1 MPLINHA
8 GGGGGTPQLCGQ
20 VENFKVIPGTTA
32 LTAALSWTAPSP
44 DEDNSFVGARIVR
57 KTGSAPTGINDG
69 TVVYEGTALSYTDTG
84 LTAGTTYYYRAFAY
98 NARTKYQTAK
108 RTVSLTALAVGVDL
122 VFGNN
127 SWSAIRQV
135 SDLGEAQNFW
145 SVGDRK
151 QITIDGTINGTTF
164 SALPGNAFILGFNHN
179 AEIEGAN
186 RIHLCIAGVQ
196 YTPSDGQATYQAWVD
211 KYNSNT
217 GKFYINK
224 SQDNA
229 GGWGSSDMRT
239 KILGTSIT
247 SYTGTFLG
255 ALPADLRTELKSI
268 TKYTD
273 NTGGAC
279 TEAASVTATT
289 DYMFLLSPYEIAA
302 VKAGP
307 SSPTMGSLIKVN
319 PHEYKKQ
326 KQYDY
331 FAAGNSQNFYC
342 RSSGNYIVAVL
353 WSRSPSGI
361 TSSSNPGSYNSFCD
375 SDGKGS
381 LCNYSRGII
390 PCVCI

>member
-32 LTAALSWTAPSP
+32 RTAVLSWTAPSP

-108 RTVSLTALAVGVDL
+108 RTVSLTVLAVGVDL

-127 SWSAIRQV
+127 SWSTIRYV
-135 SDLGEAQNFW
+135 SDCGGAQNFW

-151 QITIDGTINGTTF
+151 QITIDGTINGKTF
-164 SALPGNAFILGFNHN
+164 SAEQGNAFILGFNHN

-186 RIHLCIAGVQ
+186 RIHLCIAGEQ
-196 YTPSDGQATYQAWVD
+196 YTPSDGQATYKAWYQN
-211 KYNSNT
+211 YNSS
-217 GKFYINK
+217 GGAFYINE
-224 SQDNA
+224 SQNNA

-279 TEAASVTATT
+279 AEAASVTATT
-289 DYMFLLSPYEIAA
+289 DYMFLLSPYEMAA
-302 VKAGP
+302 VKASP
-307 SSPTMGSLIKVN
+307 SMPSIGLPIAVN
-319 PHEYKKQ
+319 PYEYEKQ
-326 KQYDY
+326 EQYAY
-331 FAAGNSQNFYC
+331 FAAGNSKSFYVF
-342 RSSGNYIVAVL
+342 SGSYTVAVL
-353 WSRSPSGI
+353 WSRSPSGNRVS
-361 TSSSNPGSYNSFCD
+361 TGGDRYNCFCD
-375 SDGKGS
+375 TTGKS
-381 LCNYSRGII
+381 HLCNYSQGII

>member
-1 MPLINHA
+1 MPLINRC
-8 GGGGGTPQLCGQ
+8 GGSGGTPQLCGQ

-69 TVVYEGTALSYTDTG
+69 TVVYEGTALTYTDTG

-98 NARTKYQTAK
+98 NAKKRYQTAK

-122 VFGNN
+122 IFGNN
-127 SWSAIRQV
+127 SWSAIRAI
-135 SDLGEAQNFW
+135 SDAGLASNYW
-145 SVGDRK
+145 NVGDRK
-151 QITIDGTINGTTF
+151 QITIDGTINGDTF
-164 SALPGNAFILGFNHN
+164 SATQGNAFILGFNHN

-186 RIHLCIAGVQ
+186 RIHLCIAGEQ
-196 YTPSDGQATYQAWVD
+196 YTPSDGQATYKAWVSS
-211 KYNSNT
+211 YNSAKGAFHMNV
-217 GKFYINK
+217 
-224 SQDNA
+224 SQFNA
-229 GGWGSSDMRT
+229 GGWDSSDMRT

-247 SYTGTFLG
+247 SYSGTFLG
-255 ALPADLRTELKSI
+255 ALPADMRTALKSV

-302 VKAGP
+302 VKNVN
-307 SSPTMGSLIKVN
+307 SSYGAVKVN
-319 PHEYKKQ
+319 PYEYEKQ
-326 KQYDY
+326 EQYAY
-331 FAAGNSQNFYC
+331 FAAGNSQSFYYTP
-342 RSSGNYIVAVL
+342 SGSGSIARL
-353 WSRSPSGI
+353 WSRSPDG
-361 TSSSNPGSYNSFCD
+361 TESSVGGGYRQFCD
-375 SDGKGS
+375 TSGVGY

-390 PCVCI
+390 PCVCV

>member
-1 MPLINHA
+1 MPLINRC

-32 LTAALSWTAPSP
+32 LTAVLSWTAPSP

-69 TVVYEGTALSYTDTG
+69 TVVYEGTALTYTDTG

-127 SWSAIRQV
+127 SWSAIRYV
-135 SDLGEAQNFW
+135 SDLGGAQNFW

-151 QITIDGTINGTTF
+151 QITINGTINDATF
-164 SALPGNAFILGFNHN
+164 SAEQGNAFILGFNHN
-179 AEIEGAN
+179 ANIEGAN
-186 RIHLCIAGVQ
+186 RIHLCIAGEQ
-196 YTPSDGQATYQAWVD
+196 YTPSDGQATYKAWV
-211 KYNSNT
+211 KGYNSA
-217 GKFYINK
+217 GKPFYINA
-224 SQDNA
+224 SQHNA

-302 VKAGP
+302 VKNVNSFNGAV
-307 SSPTMGSLIKVN
+307 KVN
-319 PHEYKKQ
+319 PYEYEKQ
-326 KQYDY
+326 EQYAY
-331 FAAGNSQNFYC
+331 FAAGNSKSFYYM
-342 RSSGNYIVAVL
+342 SSGSSSIARL
-353 WSRSPSGI
+353 WSRSPDG
-361 TSSSNPGSYNSFCD
+361 TKSSVGGGYHQFCD
-375 SDGKGS
+375 TSGTGF

>member
-1 MPLINHA
+1 MPLINRC

-20 VENFKVIPGTTA
+20 VENFKVVPGTTA
-32 LTAALSWTAPSP
+32 LTAVLSWTAPSP

-57 KTGSAPTGINDG
+57 KTGSTPTGINDG
-69 TVVYEGTALSYTDTG
+69 TVVYEGTALTYTDTG

-108 RTVSLTALAVGVDL
+108 RTASLTALSVGVEL

-127 SWSAIRQV
+127 SWSAIRHV
-135 SDLGEAQNFW
+135 SDLGIAQNFW

-151 QITIDGTINGTTF
+151 QITINGTINGATF
-164 SALPGNAFILGFNHN
+164 SAKQGNAFILGFNHN

-186 RIHLCIAGVQ
+186 RIHLCIAGEQ
-196 YTPSDGQATYQAWVD
+196 YTPSGGQATYKAWVD
-211 KYNSNT
+211 KYNTYT
-217 GKFYINK
+217 GAFYINE

-302 VKAGP
+302 VKDG
-307 SSPTMGSLIKVN
+307 LYIEVN

-342 RSSGNYIVAVL
+342 YSSGNTIVAIV
-353 WSRSPSGI
+353 WSRSPSGFQSS
-361 TSSSNPGSYNSFCD
+361 TSGDRYPYFCQ
-375 SDGKGS
+375 STGRES

-390 PCVCI
+390 PCVCV

>member
-1 MPLINHA
+1 MPLINRC

-20 VENFKVIPGTTA
+20 VENFKVVPGTTA
-32 LTAALSWTAPSP
+32 LTAVLSWTAPSP

-69 TVVYEGTALSYTDTG
+69 TVVYEGTALSYIDTG

-127 SWSAIRQV
+127 SWSAIRQI
-135 SDLGEAQNFW
+135 SDLGIAQNFW

-151 QITIDGTINGTTF
+151 QITIDGTINGATF
-164 SALPGNAFILGFNHN
+164 SAQQGNAFILGFNHN

-186 RIHLCIAGVQ
+186 RIHLCIAGEQ
-196 YTPSDGQATYQAWVD
+196 YTPSDGQATYKAWVEE
-211 KYNSNT
+211 YNTNT
-217 GKFYINK
+217 GAFYINK

-302 VKAGP
+302 VKYGGIP
-307 SSPTMGSLIKVN
+307 HVTVKVN
-319 PHEYKKQ
+319 PYEYEKQ

-342 RSSGNYIVAVL
+342 YSSGNTIVAVV
-353 WSRSPSGI
+353 WSRSPTGSK
-361 TSSSNPGSYNSFCD
+361 SSNSGDRYPYFCD
-375 SDGKGS
+375 TSGKQS

-390 PCVCI
+390 PCVCV

>member
-1 MPLINHA
+1 M
-8 GGGGGTPQLCGQ
+8 
-20 VENFKVIPGTTA
+20 ENFKVVPGTTA

-69 TVVYEGTALSYTDTG
+69 TVVYEGTALTYTDTG

-108 RTVSLTALAVGVDL
+108 RTASLTALSVGVEL

-127 SWSAIRQV
+127 SWSAIRHV
-135 SDLGEAQNFW
+135 SDLGIAQNFW

-151 QITIDGTINGTTF
+151 QITINGTINGATF
-164 SALPGNAFILGFNHN
+164 SAKQGNAFILGFNHN

-186 RIHLCIAGVQ
+186 RIHLCIAEEQ
-196 YTPSDGQATYQAWVD
+196 YTPSNGQATYKAWVE

-217 GKFYINK
+217 GAFYINK
-224 SQDNA
+224 SQRNA

-302 VKAGP
+302 VNDGRY
-307 SSPTMGSLIKVN
+307 IKVN

-342 RSSGNYIVAVL
+342 YSSGNTIVAVV
-353 WSRSPSGI
+353 WSRSPTGFKSSTSG
-361 TSSSNPGSYNSFCD
+361 SSYNYFCT
-375 SDGKGS
+375 STGRES
-381 LCNYSRGII
+381 LCNYSQGII
-390 PCVCI
+390 PCVCV

>member
-1 MPLINHA
+1 MPLINRC

-69 TVVYEGTALSYTDTG
+69 TVVYEGTALTYTDTG

-127 SWSAIRQV
+127 SWSAIRYV
-135 SDLGEAQNFW
+135 SDLGGAQNFW

-151 QITIDGTINGTTF
+151 QITINGTINGATF
-164 SALPGNAFILGFNHN
+164 SAEQGNAFILGFSHN
-179 AEIEGAN
+179 ANIEGAN
-186 RIHLCIAGVQ
+186 RIHLCIAGEQ
-196 YTPSDGQATYQAWVD
+196 YTPSDGQATYKAWVEG
-211 KYNSNT
+211 YNSA
-217 GKFYINK
+217 GKPFYINA
-224 SQDNA
+224 SQHNA

-302 VKAGP
+302 VKNVNSFSGAV
-307 SSPTMGSLIKVN
+307 KVN
-319 PHEYKKQ
+319 PYEYEKQ
-326 KQYDY
+326 EQYAY
-331 FAAGNSQNFYC
+331 FAAGNSKSFYYM
-342 RSSGNYIVAVL
+342 SSGSSSIARL
-353 WSRSPSGI
+353 WSRSPNGTESSAGGGYRQFCDTSGI
-361 TSSSNPGSYNSFCD
+361 GF
-375 SDGKGS
+375 

>member
-1 MPLINHA
+1 MPLINRC

-20 VENFKVIPGTTA
+20 VENFKVVPGTTA
-32 LTAALSWTAPSP
+32 LTAVLSWTAPSP

-108 RTVSLTALAVGVDL
+108 RTASLTALAVGIDL

-127 SWSAIRQV
+127 SWSAIRHV
-135 SDLGEAQNFW
+135 SDLGIAQNFW

-151 QITIDGTINGTTF
+151 QITINGTVNGAAF
-164 SALPGNAFILGFNHN
+164 SAKQGNAFILGFNHN

-186 RIHLCIAGVQ
+186 RIHLCIAEEH
-196 YTPSDGQATYQAWVD
+196 YTPSDGQATYKAWVNNY
-211 KYNSNT
+211 KSS
-217 GKFYINK
+217 GGAFYINK
-224 SQDNA
+224 SQYNT

-302 VKAGP
+302 AKNSV
-307 SSPTMGSLIKVN
+307 SSWGNVAVN
-319 PHEYKKQ
+319 PYEYEKQ
-326 KQYDY
+326 EQYAY
-331 FAAGNSQNFYC
+331 FTAGNSQNFYYT
-342 RSSGNYIVAVL
+342 SSGSYHIATL
-353 WSRSPSGI
+353 WSRSPTGLK
-361 TSSSNPGSYNSFCD
+361 SSNSGDRYPYFCD
-375 SDGKGS
+375 TSGKGS

-390 PCVCI
+390 PCVCV

>member
-1 MPLINHA
+1 MPLINRC

-32 LTAALSWTAPSP
+32 LTAVLSWTAPSP

-108 RTVSLTALAVGVDL
+108 RTVSLTAMAVGVDL

-151 QITIDGTINGTTF
+151 QITINGKINGSTF
-164 SALPGNAFILGFNHN
+164 SAEQGNAFILGFNHN

-186 RIHLCIAGVQ
+186 RIHLCIAGEQ
-196 YTPSDGQATYQAWVD
+196 YTPSDDQATYKAWVD
-211 KYNSNT
+211 EYNTST
-217 GKFYINK
+217 GAFYMNE

-229 GGWGSSDMRT
+229 GGWGSSNMRK

-255 ALPADLRTELKSI
+255 ALPADLRTELKSV

-273 NTGGAC
+273 NKGGAC
-279 TEAASVTATT
+279 TKAASVTATT

-302 VKAGP
+302 AKNTA
-307 SSPTMGSLIKVN
+307 SSWGVVKVN
-319 PHEYKKQ
+319 PYEYEKQ

-331 FAAGNSQNFYC
+331 FAAGNSKSFYC
-342 RSSGNYIVAVL
+342 YSSGSYIDGVL
-353 WSRSPSGI
+353 WSRSPSGNESPYGGYREFCN
-361 TSSSNPGSYNSFCD
+361 TSGEGN
-375 SDGKGS
+375 
-381 LCNYSRGII
+381 LCNYSHGII
-390 PCVCI
+390 PCVCV

>member
-1 MPLINHA
+1 MPLINRC

-20 VENFKVIPGTTA
+20 VENFKVVPGTTA

-69 TVVYEGTALSYTDTG
+69 TIVYEGTALSYTDTG

-108 RTVSLTALAVGVDL
+108 RTASLTALSVGVEL

-127 SWSAIRQV
+127 SWSAIRHV
-135 SDLGEAQNFW
+135 SDLGIAQNFW

-151 QITIDGTINGTTF
+151 QITINGTINGATF
-164 SALPGNAFILGFNHN
+164 SAEQGNAFILGFNHN

-186 RIHLCIAGVQ
+186 RIHLCIAEEQ
-196 YTPSDGQATYQAWVD
+196 YTPSDGQATYKAWVNN
-211 KYNSNT
+211 YNSS
-217 GKFYINK
+217 GGAFYINK
-224 SQDNA
+224 SQYNT

-302 VKAGP
+302 VKYGGFPHA
-307 SSPTMGSLIKVN
+307 TVKVN
-319 PHEYKKQ
+319 PYEYEKQ
-326 KQYDY
+326 EQYAY
-331 FAAGNSQNFYC
+331 FTAGNSQNFYYT
-342 RSSGNYIVAVL
+342 SSGSYHIATL
-353 WSRSPSGI
+353 WSRSPTGFQSSTSGDRY
-361 TSSSNPGSYNSFCD
+361 PYFCD
-375 SDGKGS
+375 TSGS
-381 LCNYSRGII
+381 GRLCNYSQGII
-390 PCVCI
+390 TCVCV

>member
-1 MPLINHA
+1 MPLINRC

-20 VENFKVIPGTTA
+20 VENFKVLPGTTA
-32 LTAALSWTAPSP
+32 LTAVLSWTAPSP

-108 RTVSLTALAVGVDL
+108 RTASLTALSVGVEL

-127 SWSAIRQV
+127 SWSAIRHV
-135 SDLGEAQNFW
+135 SDLGIAQNFW

-151 QITIDGTINGTTF
+151 QITINGTINGATF
-164 SALPGNAFILGFNHN
+164 SAKQGNAFILGFNHN

-186 RIHLCIAGVQ
+186 RIHLCIAEEQ
-196 YTPSDGQATYQAWVD
+196 YTPSNGQATYKAWVD

-217 GKFYINK
+217 GAFYINK

-302 VKAGP
+302 VKDGRY
-307 SSPTMGSLIKVN
+307 IEIN

-342 RSSGNYIVAVL
+342 YYSGNTTVAEL
-353 WSRSPSGI
+353 WSRSPTGFQSSISG
-361 TSSSNPGSYNSFCD
+361 GSYNYFCD
-375 SDGKGS
+375 STGRES
-381 LCNYSRGII
+381 LCNYSQGII
-390 PCVCI
+390 PCVCV

>member
-1 MPLINHA
+1 MPLINRC

-20 VENFKVIPGTTA
+20 VENFKVVPGTTA
-32 LTAALSWTAPSP
+32 LTAILSWTAPSP

-69 TVVYEGTALSYTDTG
+69 TVVYEGTALTYTDTG
-84 LTAGTTYYYRAFAY
+84 LTEGTTYYYRAFAY

-127 SWSAIRQV
+127 SWSAIRHV

-151 QITIDGTINGTTF
+151 QITIDGTINGALF
-164 SALPGNAFILGFNHN
+164 SAKQGNAFILGFNHN

-186 RIHLCIAGVQ
+186 RIHLCIAGEQ
-196 YTPSDGQATYQAWVD
+196 YTPSDGQATYKAWVNN
-211 KYNSNT
+211 YNSN
-217 GKFYINK
+217 GGAFYINK
-224 SQDNA
+224 SQYNN

-273 NTGGAC
+273 NTGDAC

-289 DYMFLLSPYEIAA
+289 DYMFLLSPYEMSAA
-302 VKAGP
+302 KN
-307 SSPTMGSLIKVN
+307 SMSPQNLVAIN
-319 PHEYKKQ
+319 PYEYEKQ
-326 KQYDY
+326 KQYAY
-331 FAAGNSQNFYC
+331 FAAGNSQNFYYP
-342 RSSGNYIVAVL
+342 SSGSYHIATL
-353 WSRSPSGI
+353 WSRSPSGLK
-361 TSSSNPGSYNSFCD
+361 SSTGGDRYAYFCD
-375 SDGKGS
+375 TSGKGS

-390 PCVCI
+390 PCVCV

>member
-1 MPLINHA
+1 MPLINRC

-20 VENFKVIPGTTA
+20 VENFKVLPGATS

-57 KTGSAPTGINDG
+57 KIGSAPTGISDG

-84 LTAGTTYYYRAFAY
+84 LTEGTTYYYRAFAY
-98 NARTKYQTAK
+98 NAKKRYQTSK
-108 RTVSLTALAVGVDL
+108 RTVSLTALAVGIDL

-127 SWSAIRQV
+127 SWSAIRHV

-196 YTPSDGQATYQAWVD
+196 YTPSDGQATYQAWVER
-211 KYNSNT
+211 YNTNA

-224 SQDNA
+224 SQYNT

-289 DYMFLLSPYEIAA
+289 DYMFLLSPYEMSAA
-302 VKAGP
+302 KN
-307 SSPTMGSLIKVN
+307 SMSPQNLVAIN
-319 PHEYKKQ
+319 PYEYEKQ
-326 KQYDY
+326 KQYAY
-331 FAAGNSQNFYC
+331 FAAGNSQNFYHM
-342 RSSGNYIVAVL
+342 SSGNYNIATL
-353 WSRSPSGI
+353 WSRSPSGLK
-361 TSSSNPGSYNSFCD
+361 SSAGGDRYAYFCD
-375 SDGKGS
+375 TSGKGS

-390 PCVCI
+390 PCVCV

>member
-1 MPLINHA
+1 MPLINRC

-69 TVVYEGTALSYTDTG
+69 TVVYEGTALTYTDTG
-84 LTAGTTYYYRAFAY
+84 LTTGTTYYYRAFAY

-127 SWSAIRQV
+127 SWSAIRYV
-135 SDLGEAQNFW
+135 SDLGVAQNFW

-151 QITIDGTINGTTF
+151 QITINGTINDATF
-164 SALPGNAFILGFNHN
+164 SAEQGNAFILGFNHN
-179 AEIEGAN
+179 ANIEGAN
-186 RIHLCIAGVQ
+186 CIHLCIAGEQ
-196 YTPSDGQATYQAWVD
+196 YTPSDGQATYKAWVEG
-211 KYNSNT
+211 YNSA
-217 GKFYINK
+217 GKSFYINK
-224 SQDNA
+224 SQHNA

-302 VKAGP
+302 VKNVNSFYGAV
-307 SSPTMGSLIKVN
+307 KVN
-319 PHEYKKQ
+319 PYEYEKQ
-326 KQYDY
+326 EQYAY
-331 FAAGNSQNFYC
+331 FAAGNSKSFYYM
-342 RSSGNYIVAVL
+342 SSGSSSIARL
-353 WSRSPSGI
+353 WSRSPDGTESSVGGGYRQFCDTSGI
-361 TSSSNPGSYNSFCD
+361 GF
-375 SDGKGS
+375 
-381 LCNYSRGII
+381 LCNYSYAIL

>member
-1 MPLINHA
+1 MPLINRC

-32 LTAALSWTAPSP
+32 LTAVLSWTAPSP

-69 TVVYEGTALSYTDTG
+69 TVIYEGTALTYTDTG

-108 RTVSLTALAVGVDL
+108 RTVSLTAMAVGVDM

-151 QITIDGTINGTTF
+151 QITINGKINGATF
-164 SALPGNAFILGFNHN
+164 SDAQGNAFILGFNHN

-186 RIHLCIAGVQ
+186 RIHLCIAGEQ
-196 YTPSDGQATYQAWVD
+196 YTPSNGQATYKAWVD
-211 KYNSNT
+211 EYNTYT
-217 GKFYINK
+217 GAFYMNE
-224 SQDNA
+224 SQKNA
-229 GGWGSSDMRT
+229 GGWGSSNMRK

-255 ALPADLRTELKSI
+255 ALPADLRTELKSV

-273 NTGGAC
+273 NKGGDC
-279 TEAASVTATT
+279 TKAASVTATT

-302 VKAGP
+302 VKNT
-307 SSPTMGSLIKVN
+307 SSSWGVVKVN
-319 PHEYKKQ
+319 PYEYEKQ

-331 FAAGNSQNFYC
+331 FAAGNSKSFYC
-342 RSSGNYIVAVL
+342 YEAGSYYDGIL
-353 WSRSPSGI
+353 WSRSPHGEHSSTGSGGYLEFCS
-361 TSSSNPGSYNSFCD
+361 TSG
-375 SDGKGS
+375 DGQ

-390 PCVCI
+390 PCVCV

>member
-1 MPLINHA
+1 MPLINRC
-8 GGGGGTPQLCGQ
+8 GSGGGTPQLCGQ
-20 VENFKVIPGTTA
+20 VENFKVVPGTTA

-69 TVVYEGTALSYTDTG
+69 TIVYEGTALNYTDTG

-151 QITIDGTINGTTF
+151 QITIDGTINGALF
-164 SALPGNAFILGFNHN
+164 SAKQGNAFILGFNHN

-186 RIHLCIAGVQ
+186 RIHLCIAGEQ
-196 YTPSDGQATYQAWVD
+196 YTPSDGQATYKAWVNN
-211 KYNSNT
+211 YNSS
-217 GKFYINK
+217 GGAFYINK
-224 SQDNA
+224 SQYNT

-273 NTGGAC
+273 NTGDAC

-289 DYMFLLSPYEIAA
+289 DYMFLLSPYEMSAA
-302 VKAGP
+302 KNSV
-307 SSPTMGSLIKVN
+307 SPQNLVAIN
-319 PHEYKKQ
+319 PYEYEKQ
-326 KQYDY
+326 KQYAY
-331 FAAGNSQNFYC
+331 FAAGNSQNFYYP
-342 RSSGNYIVAVL
+342 SSGSYHIATL

-361 TSSSNPGSYNSFCD
+361 KSSTGGDRYAYFCD
-375 SDGKGS
+375 TSGKGS

-390 PCVCI
+390 PCVCV

>member
-1 MPLINHA
+1 MPLINRC

-20 VENFKVIPGTTA
+20 VENFKVLPGTTA

-57 KTGSAPTGINDG
+57 KIGSAPTGINDG

-127 SWSAIRQV
+127 SWSVIRHV
-135 SDLGEAQNFW
+135 SDLGRSQNFW

-151 QITIDGTINGTTF
+151 QITIDGTINGATF
-164 SALPGNAFILGFNHN
+164 SDQQGNAFILGFDHN

-186 RIHLCIAGVQ
+186 RIHLCIAGEQ
-196 YTPSDGQATYQAWVD
+196 YTPSNGQATYKAWV
-211 KYNSNT
+211 KEYNSA
-217 GKFYINK
+217 GKAFYINA
-224 SQDNA
+224 SQHNA

-302 VKAGP
+302 VKHV
-307 SSPTMGSLIKVN
+307 SSSYGAVKVN
-319 PHEYKKQ
+319 PYEYEKQ
-326 KQYDY
+326 EQYAY
-331 FAAGNSQNFYC
+331 FAAGNSRIFYYT
-342 RSSGNYIVAVL
+342 SSGSGSIAAL
-353 WSRSPSGI
+353 WSRSPEGSE
-361 TSSSNPGSYNSFCD
+361 SSVGGGYRQFCD
-375 SDGKGS
+375 TSGKGF

>member
-1 MPLINHA
+1 MPLINHCN
-8 GGGGGTPQLCGQ
+8 GGGGTPQLCGQ
-20 VENFKVIPGTTA
+20 VENFKVTPGTTA
-32 LTAALSWTAPSP
+32 LTAVLSWTAPSP

-69 TVVYEGTALSYTDTG
+69 TVVYEGTALGYTDTG

-108 RTVSLTALAVGVDL
+108 RTASLTALSVGIEL

-127 SWSAIRQV
+127 SWSAIRHV
-135 SDLGEAQNFW
+135 SDLGIAQNFW

-151 QITIDGTINGTTF
+151 QITLNGTVNGALF
-164 SALPGNAFILGFNHN
+164 SAQQGNAFILGFNHN

-186 RIHLCIAGVQ
+186 RIHLCIAGEQ
-196 YTPSDGQATYQAWVD
+196 YTPSDGQATYKAWVNN
-211 KYNSNT
+211 YNSS
-217 GKFYINK
+217 GGAFYINK
-224 SQDNA
+224 SQYNT

-273 NTGGAC
+273 NTGDAC

-302 VKAGP
+302 VKNSV
-307 SSPTMGSLIKVN
+307 SSWGNVAVN
-319 PHEYKKQ
+319 PYEYEKQ
-326 KQYDY
+326 EQYAY
-331 FAAGNSQNFYC
+331 FAAGNSQNFYYM
-342 RSSGNYIVAVL
+342 SSGSYHIATL
-353 WSRSPSGI
+353 WSRSPSGFQSS
-361 TSSSNPGSYNSFCD
+361 TSGDRYPYFCD
-375 SDGKGS
+375 TSGKGS
-381 LCNYSRGII
+381 LCNYSRGIV
-390 PCVCI
+390 PCVCV